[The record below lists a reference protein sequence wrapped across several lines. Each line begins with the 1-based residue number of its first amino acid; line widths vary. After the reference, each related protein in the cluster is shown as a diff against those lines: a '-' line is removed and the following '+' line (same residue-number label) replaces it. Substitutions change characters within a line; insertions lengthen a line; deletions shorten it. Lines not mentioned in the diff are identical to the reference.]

1 MRIYK
6 NKNTKIMN
14 EIILTHLR
22 KMEFVCGLK
31 QFKEYKKEEASE
43 LLGCLSKLFGSYGWM
58 TEARVDYI
66 LHAGMR
72 GQYGD
77 FYHVNE
83 KTVSVWINQ
92 YYAHH
97 QSQIVQEVQAL
108 NNKEKE
114 PTNEEIAYWIE
125 VGKQIFR
132 DNYQY
137 AKETG
142 FCRDIAEWGMNW
154 FNKFQEKG
162 ILKPW
167 EFNVEEMENEVR
179 KELRLTVR
187 YVDETS
193 VGAKTKNKIWKL
205 FILDAIRQN
214 KELDKL
220 I

>member
-1 MRIYK
+1 
-6 NKNTKIMN
+6 MN

-97 QSQIVQEVQAL
+97 QSQIGQEVQAL

-114 PTNEEIAYWIE
+114 PSNEEIAYWIE

-137 AKETG
+137 AKDTG

-167 EFNVEEMENEVR
+167 EFNVEEMENDVR
-179 KELRLTVR
+179 RELRLTVR

-205 FILDAIRQN
+205 FILDAIKEN
-214 KELDKL
+214 KNLDKL

>member
-1 MRIYK
+1 
-6 NKNTKIMN
+6 
-14 EIILTHLR
+14 
-22 KMEFVCGLK
+22 
-31 QFKEYKKEEASE
+31 
-43 LLGCLSKLFGSYGWM
+43 
-58 TEARVDYI
+58 
-66 LHAGMR
+66 MR

-108 NNKEKE
+108 NNKESE

-132 DNYQY
+132 KNYQY

-142 FCRDIAEWGMNW
+142 YCLDISEWGMNW

-167 EFNVEEMENEVR
+167 EFNVEEMENDVR

-205 FILDAIRQN
+205 FILQAIREN
-214 KELDKL
+214 KDLDKL

>member
-1 MRIYK
+1 
-6 NKNTKIMN
+6 MN

-43 LLGCLSKLFGSYGWM
+43 LLNCLSKLFGSYGWM
-58 TEARVDYI
+58 SDARVDYI

-142 FCRDIAEWGMNW
+142 FCKDISEWGMNW

-167 EFNVEEMENEVR
+167 EFNVEDMENDVR
-179 KELRLTVR
+179 RELRLSTKFI
-187 YVDETS
+187 DETT

-205 FILDAIRQN
+205 FILDAIKQ
-214 KELDKL
+214 KKDLDKL

>member
-1 MRIYK
+1 
-6 NKNTKIMN
+6 MN

-31 QFKEYKKEEASE
+31 QFKEYKEQDATE
-43 LLGCLSKLFGSYGWM
+43 LIEGLSKLFGSYGWM

-114 PTNEEIAYWIE
+114 PSNEEIAYWIE

-137 AKETG
+137 AKDTG

-154 FNKFQEKG
+154 FDKFQEKG
-162 ILKPW
+162 ILKPLLSLA
-167 EFNVEEMENEVR
+167 V
-179 KELRLTVR
+179 
-187 YVDETS
+187 
-193 VGAKTKNKIWKL
+193 
-205 FILDAIRQN
+205 
-214 KELDKL
+214 
-220 I
+220 

>member
-1 MRIYK
+1 MK
-6 NKNTKIMN
+6 KT
-14 EIILTHLR
+14 ILTHLQ

-31 QFKEYKKEEASE
+31 QFKEYKEEDAKEI
-43 LLGCLSKLFGSYGWM
+43 LDCLYKLFVSYGWM
-58 TEARVDYI
+58 NESRVDYI

-83 KTVSVWINQ
+83 KTVNGWISQ

-108 NNKEKE
+108 NNQEKE
-114 PTNEEIAYWIE
+114 ASPEEIAYWIE
-125 VGKQIFR
+125 IGKQIFR
-132 DNYQY
+132 DNYEH

-142 FCRDIAEWGMNW
+142 YCKDLAEWGINW
-154 FNKFQEKG
+154 FYKFQEKG

-167 EFNVEEMENEVR
+167 EYPVEEIETGVR
-179 KELRLTVR
+179 RELRLSSKWI
-187 YVDETS
+187 DESS
-193 VGAKTKNKIWKL
+193 VSAKSKNRLWKM
-205 FILDAIRQN
+205 FIIESI
-214 KELDKL
+214 KEKRNLDKL

>member
-1 MRIYK
+1 
-6 NKNTKIMN
+6 MN

-114 PTNEEIAYWIE
+114 PSNEEIAYWIE

-167 EFNVEEMENEVR
+167 EFNVEEMENDVR
-179 KELRLTVR
+179 RELRLTVR

-193 VGAKTKNKIWKL
+193 VGAKTKNRIWKL
-205 FILDAIRQN
+205 FILEAIRQN

>member
-1 MRIYK
+1 
-6 NKNTKIMN
+6 MN
-14 EIILTHLR
+14 ETILTHLR

-31 QFKEYKKEEASE
+31 QFKEYKKEDANE
-43 LLGCLSKLFGSYGWM
+43 LLGCLSKLFLNYGWM

-97 QSQIVQEVQAL
+97 QSQIVQEIQAL
-108 NNKEKE
+108 NSQEKQY
-114 PTNEEIAYWIE
+114 TDEEIEHWKEIGRQTFLE
-125 VGKQIFR
+125 
-132 DNYQY
+132 NYQH

-142 FCRDIAEWGMNW
+142 YCKHLAEWGIYW
-154 FNKFQEKG
+154 FNRLQEKG

-167 EFNVEEMENEVR
+167 EFNVEEIESDVR
-179 KELRLTVR
+179 RELRLTTR
-187 YVDETS
+187 YVEEST

-205 FILDAIRQN
+205 FILEAIKDGKN
-214 KELDKL
+214 LDEL

>member
-1 MRIYK
+1 
-6 NKNTKIMN
+6 MN

-114 PTNEEIAYWIE
+114 PTSEEIAYWIE
-125 VGKQIFR
+125 IGKQIFR
-132 DNYQY
+132 DNYQH

-142 FCRDIAEWGMNW
+142 FCRDLAEWGVNW

-167 EFNVEEMENEVR
+167 EFNVEEMENDVR

-187 YVDETS
+187 YVDEVS

-205 FILDAIRQN
+205 FILQAIRE
-214 KELDKL
+214 KKDLDKL

>member
-1 MRIYK
+1 
-6 NKNTKIMN
+6 MN

-114 PTNEEIAYWIE
+114 PSNEEIAYWIE

-137 AKETG
+137 AKDTG

-167 EFNVEEMENEVR
+167 EFNVEEMENDVR
-179 KELRLTVR
+179 KELRLMVR

-205 FILDAIRQN
+205 FILQAIREN
-214 KELDKL
+214 KDLDKL

>member
-1 MRIYK
+1 
-6 NKNTKIMN
+6 MN

-114 PTNEEIAYWIE
+114 PSNEEIAYWIE

-132 DNYQY
+132 DNYHY

-167 EFNVEEMENEVR
+167 EFNVEEMENDVR

-205 FILDAIRQN
+205 FILQAIREN
-214 KELDKL
+214 KDLDKL

>member
-1 MRIYK
+1 
-6 NKNTKIMN
+6 
-14 EIILTHLR
+14 
-22 KMEFVCGLK
+22 MEFVCGLK

-137 AKETG
+137 AKDTG

-167 EFNVEEMENEVR
+167 EFNVEEMENDVR

-193 VGAKTKNKIWKL
+193 VGAKTKNRIWKL
-205 FILDAIRQN
+205 FILQAIREN

>member
-1 MRIYK
+1 
-6 NKNTKIMN
+6 
-14 EIILTHLR
+14 
-22 KMEFVCGLK
+22 MEFVCGLK

-137 AKETG
+137 AKDTG

-167 EFNVEEMENEVR
+167 EFNVEEMENDVR

>member
-1 MRIYK
+1 
-6 NKNTKIMN
+6 MN

-114 PTNEEIAYWIE
+114 PSNEEIAYWIE

-137 AKETG
+137 AKDTG

-167 EFNVEEMENEVR
+167 EFNVEEMENDVR
-179 KELRLTVR
+179 RELRLTVR

>member
-1 MRIYK
+1 MK
-6 NKNTKIMN
+6 AT
-14 EIILTHLR
+14 ILKHLQ

-31 QFKEYKKEEASE
+31 QFKDYNQEDASN
-43 LLGCLSKLFGSYGWM
+43 LLECLDKLFRSYGWM
-58 TEARVDYI
+58 NDARVDYI

-83 KTVSVWINQ
+83 KTVSGWINQ

-97 QSQIVQEVQAL
+97 QSQIVQEVQAM
-108 NNKEKE
+108 NNRDRE
-114 PTNEEIAYWIE
+114 PTVDEIEYWIE
-125 VGKQIFR
+125 IGKQIFR

-142 FCRDIAEWGMNW
+142 YCKDISEWGANW

-167 EFNVEEMENEVR
+167 LYQVEEIENDVR
-179 KELRLTVR
+179 RELRLTTR
-187 YVDETS
+187 YIDEVT
-193 VGAKTKNKIWKL
+193 VGAKSKNKIWKL
-205 FILDAIRQN
+205 FILESI
-214 KELDKL
+214 KENRNLDKL

>member
-1 MRIYK
+1 
-6 NKNTKIMN
+6 
-14 EIILTHLR
+14 
-22 KMEFVCGLK
+22 MEFVCGLK

-114 PTNEEIAYWIE
+114 PSNEEIAYWIE

>member
-1 MRIYK
+1 
-6 NKNTKIMN
+6 MN

-31 QFKEYKKEEASE
+31 QFKEYKKQEASE
-43 LLGCLSKLFGSYGWM
+43 LLGCLSKLFGSYGWI

-114 PTNEEIAYWIE
+114 PSNEEIAYWIE

-137 AKETG
+137 AKDTG
-142 FCRDIAEWGMNW
+142 FCRDISEWGMNW

-167 EFNVEEMENEVR
+167 EFNVEEMENDVR
-179 KELRLTVR
+179 KELRLTFR

-205 FILDAIRQN
+205 FILQAIREN
-214 KELDKL
+214 KDLDKL

>member
-1 MRIYK
+1 MK
-6 NKNTKIMN
+6 KT
-14 EIILTHLR
+14 ILTHLQ

-31 QFKEYKKEEASE
+31 QFKEYKEEDAKEILE
-43 LLGCLSKLFGSYGWM
+43 CLYKLFVSYGWM
-58 TEARVDYI
+58 NESRVDYI

-83 KTVSVWINQ
+83 KTVNGWISQ

-108 NNKEKE
+108 NNQEKE
-114 PTNEEIAYWIE
+114 ASPEEIAYWIE
-125 VGKQIFR
+125 IGKQIFR
-132 DNYQY
+132 DNYEH

-142 FCRDIAEWGMNW
+142 YCKDLAEWGINW
-154 FNKFQEKG
+154 FYKFQEKG

-167 EFNVEEMENEVR
+167 EFPVEDIETGVR
-179 KELRLTVR
+179 RELRLSSKWI
-187 YVDETS
+187 DESS
-193 VGAKTKNKIWKL
+193 VSAKSKNRLWKM
-205 FILDAIRQN
+205 FILESI
-214 KELDKL
+214 KEKRNLDKL

>member
-1 MRIYK
+1 
-6 NKNTKIMN
+6 MN

-31 QFKEYKKEEASE
+31 QFKEYKKEEANE

-58 TEARVDYI
+58 SEARVDYI

-114 PTNEEIAYWIE
+114 PTTEEIAYWIE
-125 VGKQIFR
+125 IGKQIFR
-132 DNYQY
+132 DNYQH

-142 FCRDIAEWGMNW
+142 FCRDIAEWGINW

-167 EFNVEEMENEVR
+167 EFNVEQIENDAR
-179 KELRLTVR
+179 KELRLTTR
-187 YVDETS
+187 YVEEST

-205 FILDAIRQN
+205 FILDAIKNN
-214 KELDKL
+214 KNLDKL

>member
-1 MRIYK
+1 
-6 NKNTKIMN
+6 MN

-114 PTNEEIAYWIE
+114 PSNEEIAYWIE

-137 AKETG
+137 AKDTG

-167 EFNVEEMENEVR
+167 EFNVEEMENDVR

-205 FILDAIRQN
+205 FILDAIIQK

>member
-1 MRIYK
+1 
-6 NKNTKIMN
+6 MN

-43 LLGCLSKLFGSYGWM
+43 LLGCLSKLFGSYGWI

-114 PTNEEIAYWIE
+114 PSNEEIAYWIE

-167 EFNVEEMENEVR
+167 EFNVEEMENDVR

-193 VGAKTKNKIWKL
+193 VGAKTKNRIWKL
-205 FILDAIRQN
+205 FILEAIRQN

>member
-1 MRIYK
+1 MK
-6 NKNTKIMN
+6 KK
-14 EIILTHLR
+14 ILTHLE

-31 QFKEYKKEEASE
+31 QFKEYKIEEAE
-43 LLGCLSKLFGSYGWM
+43 QLLDCLHKLFASFGWM

-66 LHAGMR
+66 LHAGLR

-83 KTVSVWINQ
+83 KTVNGWISQ
-92 YYAHH
+92 YYQHH
-97 QSQIVQEVQAL
+97 QSQIVQEVQAA
-108 NNKEKE
+108 NNQEKE
-114 PTNEEIAYWIE
+114 ITQEEIAYWIE
-125 VGKQIFR
+125 IGKQIFR

-142 FCRDIAEWGMNW
+142 QCKDLAEWGVNW

-167 EFNVEEMENEVR
+167 EFPVQEIESDAR
-179 KELRLTVR
+179 RELRLNTKWI
-187 YVDETS
+187 DESS
-193 VGAKTKNKIWKL
+193 VAAKSKNKIWKM
-205 FILDAIRQN
+205 FIFQSIEQN
-214 KELDKL
+214 KNLDKL